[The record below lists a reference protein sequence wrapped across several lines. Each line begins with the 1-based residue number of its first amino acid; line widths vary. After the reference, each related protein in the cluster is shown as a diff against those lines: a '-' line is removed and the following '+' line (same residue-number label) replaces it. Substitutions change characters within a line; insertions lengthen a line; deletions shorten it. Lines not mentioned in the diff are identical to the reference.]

1 VVSFICGGNR
11 SIDLSQVTDKLCRVI
26 KGLFFIADRFLLFI
40 SVIYSIISIIL
51 LIKSLLLIADEVN
64 LNLIPDKFILF
75 MSVVYTIVEYIL
87 IEGALLVV
95 IIW

>member
-1 VVSFICGGNR
+1 
-11 SIDLSQVTDKLCRVI
+11 
-26 KGLFFIADRFLLFI
+26 
-40 SVIYSIISIIL
+40 L
-51 LIKSLLLIADEVN
+51 LIKSLLLIAGEVN

-75 MSVVYTIVEYIL
+75 MSVIYTIVEYIL